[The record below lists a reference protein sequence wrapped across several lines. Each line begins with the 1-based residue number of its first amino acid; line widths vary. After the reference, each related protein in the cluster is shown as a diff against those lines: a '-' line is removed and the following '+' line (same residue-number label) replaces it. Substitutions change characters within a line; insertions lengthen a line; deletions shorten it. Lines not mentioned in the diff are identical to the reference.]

1 MAVKEAKEARK
12 LKLELDGGMKGDKQI
27 IKTKT
32 YSKVKVDAVNDDI
45 YAVGTSLAGLQE
57 KQLLK
62 VKKIE
67 EMYLYQE

>member
-1 MAVKEAKEARK
+1 MAVKEAKEASK

>member
-1 MAVKEAKEARK
+1 MAVKEAKEASK

-45 YAVGTSLAGLQE
+45 YAVGTSLAGLQK